1 MSAFWE
7 EKDRADKLEDLYS
20 EAQRE
25 IRRLKAEA
33 AFLNQTVGRQ
43 NRLLSMLHDQA
54 EAKGWDVEH
63 DWEVSDG

>member
-33 AFLNQTVGRQ
+33 AFLNQTVDRQ
-43 NRLLSMLHDQA
+43 SRLLSMLHDQA

>member
-7 EKDRADKLEDLYS
+7 EKDRADKLADLDS
-20 EAQRE
+20 AAQRE

-33 AFLNQTVGRQ
+33 AFLNQTVDRQ
-43 NRLLSMLHDQA
+43 SRLLSMLHDQA